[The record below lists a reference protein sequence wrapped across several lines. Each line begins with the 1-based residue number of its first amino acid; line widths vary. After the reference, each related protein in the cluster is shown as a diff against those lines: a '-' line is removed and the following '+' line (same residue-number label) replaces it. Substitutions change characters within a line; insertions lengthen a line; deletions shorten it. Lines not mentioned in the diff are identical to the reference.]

1 MIDDAQY
8 APTAPQPAATRDGV
22 PLAPLAGGFLPPYT
36 ERLHLLAD
44 LPAPTPE
51 AITAAIA
58 MAAGDAVSQKASDR
72 SETST
77 DDPDNAGSDDS
88 SMTGAPSDGRTAA
101 ALEATRA
108 MDAWSAPFGDP
119 EDTHSTVEDRR
130 IEGPHGPI
138 PLRIY
143 RPEPGWTAPAPS
155 PADDDGR
162 RAGLVWYHGGAFVA
176 GDLDMPEAD
185 AVARGIVTRT
195 GATVVSVF
203 YRLCNDGATHHPV
216 PHDDA
221 CAAFRWTSAHAAGL
235 GVDPAR
241 LAVGGASA
249 GGCLAAGVALRGRDD
264 GAAPWQ
270 ALLAYPV
277 LHAEHWPAPSEE
289 LADRLEE
296 MPQVLRF
303 PADVMAA
310 LNANLLGGPVRD
322 VPAHAFPGETADL
335 AGYPPTY
342 IENCENDDLRASG
355 EAFARRLA
363 AAGADVECVTC
374 AGVPHGHL
382 NAVGSPLTAR
392 SLDRFAARL
401 ARAR

>member
-1 MIDDAQY
+1 MIDDAQH
-8 APTAPQPAATRDGV
+8 APAAPQPAATRDGV
-22 PLAPLAGGFLPPYT
+22 PLTPLAGGFLPPYT
-36 ERLHLLAD
+36 GRLPLLAG
-44 LPAPTPE
+44 LPAPSPE
-51 AITAAIA
+51 AMATA
-58 MAAGDAVSQKASDR
+58 MAAAAGATAQETPGRA
-72 SETST
+72 ETSI
-77 DDPDNAGSDDS
+77 DEPDNADSDDS
-88 SMTGAPSDGRTAA
+88 INAETDAPSDGRAA
-101 ALEATRA
+101 ALEATKV

-119 EDTHSTVEDRR
+119 EETRSTVEDRR
-130 IEGPHGPI
+130 IEGPHGPV

-143 RPEPGWTAPAPS
+143 RPEPGWVAPFPS
-155 PADDDGR
+155 PDDDGR

-185 AVARGIVTRT
+185 AVARGLVTRT
-195 GATVVSVF
+195 GATVVSVL

-221 CAAFRWTSAHAAGL
+221 CAAFRWTAAHAAGL
-235 GVDPAR
+235 GIDPAR

-277 LHAEHWPAPSEE
+277 VHAEHWPASSEE
-289 LADRLEE
+289 LAARLEE

-303 PADVMAA
+303 PADVVTVM
-310 LNANLLGGPVRD
+310 NANLLGGPVRD
-322 VPAHAFPGETADL
+322 VPVYAFPGEAADL
-335 AGYPPTY
+335 GGYPPTY

>member
-1 MIDDAQY
+1 MIDDAQH
-8 APTAPQPAATRDGV
+8 APAAPQPAATRDGV
-22 PLAPLAGGFLPPYT
+22 PLTPLAGGFLPPYT
-36 ERLHLLAD
+36 ERLPLLVG
-44 LPAPTPE
+44 LPAPSPE
-51 AITAAIA
+51 AMATA
-58 MAAGDAVSQKASDR
+58 MAAAAGATAQETPDR
-72 SETST
+72 AETSI
-77 DDPDNAGSDDS
+77 DEPDNADSDDS
-88 SMTGAPSDGRTAA
+88 INAETDAPSDGRAAA
-101 ALEATRA
+101 ALEATKV

-119 EDTHSTVEDRR
+119 EETHSTVEDRR
-130 IEGPHGPI
+130 IEGPHGPV

-143 RPEPGWTAPAPS
+143 RPEPGWVAPFPS
-155 PADDDGR
+155 PDDDGR

-185 AVARGIVTRT
+185 AVARGLVTRT
-195 GATVVSVF
+195 GATVVSVL

-221 CAAFRWTSAHAAGL
+221 CAAFRWTAAHAAGL
-235 GVDPAR
+235 GIDPAR

-277 LHAEHWPAPSEE
+277 VHAEHWPASSEE
-289 LADRLEE
+289 LAARLEE

-303 PADVMAA
+303 PADVVTVM
-310 LNANLLGGPVRD
+310 NANLLGGPVRD
-322 VPAHAFPGETADL
+322 VPVYAFPGEAADL
-335 AGYPPTY
+335 GGYPPTY

>member
-1 MIDDAQY
+1 MTTF
-8 APTAPQPAATRDGV
+8 APPTPQPAATRDGV
-22 PLAPLAGGFLPPYT
+22 GLDPLASGFLPPYA
-36 ERLHLLAD
+36 ERLDIIRPFPALSAEAMGAALLDEESGAD
-44 LPAPTPE
+44 GSEPDGPDSGGRAAGAPFGGD
-51 AITAAIA
+51 A
-58 MAAGDAVSQKASDR
+58 MAA
-72 SETST
+72 
-77 DDPDNAGSDDS
+77 
-88 SMTGAPSDGRTAA
+88 
-101 ALEATRA
+101 
-108 MDAWSAPFGDP
+108 MDAFNAPFG
-119 EDTHSTVEDRR
+119 EAERTRATAEDR
-130 IEGPHGPI
+130 EVDGPHGPI
-138 PLRIY
+138 PVRVY
-143 RPEPGWTAPAPS
+143 RPEPGQRPPTPS
-155 PADDDGR
+155 PAAGGL

-195 GATVVSVF
+195 GTTVVSVF

-264 GAAPWQ
+264 GATPWQ

-322 VPAHAFPGETADL
+322 VPAHAFPGEAADL

>member
-36 ERLHLLAD
+36 GRLHLLAD
-44 LPAPTPE
+44 LPAPSPE
-51 AITAAIA
+51 SLAMAMA
-58 MAAGDAVSQKASDR
+58 MAAAGATAR
-72 SETST
+72 ET
-77 DDPDNAGSDDS
+77 PGRAE
-88 SMTGAPSDGRTAA
+88 TGAPSDGGAAA

-119 EDTHSTVEDRR
+119 EETHSTAEERL

-143 RPEPGWTAPAPS
+143 RPEPGWIAPVPS

-195 GATVVSVF
+195 GTTVVSVF

-310 LNANLLGGPVRD
+310 LNTNLLGGPVRD
-322 VPAHAFPGETADL
+322 VPAHAFPGEAADL

-401 ARAR
+401 ARAQ